1 MTHARRPHR
10 SLGVALAWL
19 ATVSLLLLLAAAP
32 GSTVLAGDGSNGT
45 VKIHEGSDHSDP
57 PKTDKNNQ
65 PHVCTF
71 HIHGFG
77 FDADDAGPWRI
88 YDWPPTGTKSQVLAG
103 TWSGSEWQSQVISL
117 PDGHYRLVID
127 IDGDKNDTKDDDTTA
142 DKHKEFWVECA
153 APSESPSEEPTEQ
166 PTDTA
171 PPTEAPTEQPTE
183 APTEQPT
190 EAPTEQ
196 PTEQPT
202 EAPTEQPTETP
213 TEQPTET
220 PTEQPTE
227 TPTATPTTPPSGG
240 VEGATGTPNLT
251 PPATDRLASA
261 TASDPASLPLVL
273 FALVATSAGV
283 LVLVRTRRMRRS

>member
-1 MTHARRPHR
+1 M
-10 SLGVALAWL
+10 ALAWL
-19 ATVSLLLLLAAAP
+19 AVSLLLLLAVAP
-32 GSTVLAGDGSNGT
+32 GSAVLAGNNGT

-77 FDADDAGPWRI
+77 FDADDSGVWRI
-88 YDWPPTGTKSQVLAG
+88 YDWPPTGTKSEVLAG

-117 PDGHYRLVID
+117 PDGHYRLVTD
-127 IDGDKNDTKDDDTTA
+127 IDGDTNDAKDDDTTA

-153 APSESPSEEPTEQ
+153 APTASPTE
-166 PTDTA
+166 A
-171 PPTEAPTEQPTE
+171 PTEAPTEQPTE

-190 EAPTEQ
+190 EGPTEQPTEAPTEQ
-196 PTEQPT
+196 PTDTPTEQPT

-213 TEQPTET
+213 TEQPTPT
-220 PTEQPTE
+220 PTP
-227 TPTATPTTPPSGG
+227 TPTATPTAPPSGG

-261 TASDPASLPLVL
+261 VTADPASLPLVL
-273 FALVATSAGV
+273 FALVAISGGV
-283 LVLVRTRRMRRS
+283 LVLVRSRRMRRS